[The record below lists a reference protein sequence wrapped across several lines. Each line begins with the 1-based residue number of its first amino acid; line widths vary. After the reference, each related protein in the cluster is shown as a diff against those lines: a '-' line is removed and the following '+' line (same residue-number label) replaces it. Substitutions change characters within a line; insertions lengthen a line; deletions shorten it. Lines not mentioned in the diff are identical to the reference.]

1 MTPSHINGFSPV
13 ETARYTEEMVT
24 SLSRIA
30 RRQGQGLL
38 AHLLDL
44 AAVEAK
50 IQGSQADQD
59 TALPG

>member
-1 MTPSHINGFSPV
+1 MSSLPPSGYSPA
-13 ETARYTEEMVT
+13 ETARYTEEMLA

-30 RRQGQGLL
+30 HRQGQALL

-44 AAVEAK
+44 AAVEAR
-50 IQGSQADQD
+50 IQSNQVDQD

>member
-1 MTPSHINGFSPV
+1 MPSSLLSGFSPA
-13 ETARYTEEMVT
+13 ETARYTEEMLG

-30 RRQGQGLL
+30 LRQGQSLL

-50 IQGSQADQD
+50 IQSDQADQD

>member
-1 MTPSHINGFSPV
+1 MSPSLLSGFSPA
-13 ETARYTEEMVT
+13 ETARYTEEMLG

-30 RRQGQGLL
+30 LRQGQSLL

-50 IQGSQADQD
+50 IQGDQADQD